1 MKTTLIN
8 KVQTLIL
15 GGIGFTGG
23 IILLSA
29 NTMTTTLLT
38 TFIILITGL
47 TALVIGM
54 YYLVEYAKLVMLP
67 DKEEIDLMEDE
78 ELLDM
83 MANIENMEQLY
94 FNHDP
99 KMRLLYEELGEKVM
113 EKYNKQWE
121 EINHV
126 GV

>member
-1 MKTTLIN
+1 MKTNTFKKAGTLTFG
-8 KVQTLIL
+8 TLCFA
-15 GGIGFTGG
+15 IG
-23 IILLSA
+23 ILLLSLD
-29 NTMTTTLLT
+29 TMFISLLT
-38 TFIILITGL
+38 TIITLIIGLTGL
-47 TALVIGM
+47 VLGM

-67 DKEEIDLMEDE
+67 DSEDIDMMEDE
-78 ELLDM
+78 EILDM

>member
-1 MKTTLIN
+1 MKTNSLN
-8 KVQTLIL
+8 KTCTLIL
-15 GGIGFTGG
+15 GTLSFSIGIT
-23 IILLSA
+23 LLSVD
-29 NTMTTTLLT
+29 TMSMSLLT
-38 TFIILITGL
+38 TFITLIIGITGL
-47 TALVIGM
+47 VFGM
-54 YYLVEYAKLVMLP
+54 YFLVEYAKLVMLP
-67 DKEEIDLMEDE
+67 DSEEIDIMEDE

-83 MANIENMEQLY
+83 MANIENMEVIY

-126 GV
+126 AG

>member
-8 KVQTLIL
+8 EVQSLIL
-15 GGIGFTGG
+15 GSLGFTGG
-23 IILLSA
+23 IVLLSA
-29 NTMTTTLLT
+29 DTMTTTLLT
-38 TFIILITGL
+38 TVIILITGL

-54 YYLVEYAKLVMLP
+54 YFLVEYAKLVMLP

-83 MANIENMEQLY
+83 MANIENMEVIY

-113 EKYNKQWE
+113 EKYNKQYE
-121 EINHV
+121 KINHV
-126 GV
+126 AG

>member
-8 KVQTLIL
+8 KVQTLFL

-23 IILLSA
+23 IILLSVD
-29 NTMTTTLLT
+29 TMTTTLLT
-38 TFIILITGL
+38 TFITLITGL

-54 YYLVEYAKLVMLP
+54 YFLIEYAKLVMLP

-83 MANIENMEQLY
+83 MTNIENMEQLY

-113 EKYNKQWE
+113 EKYNKQYE
-121 EINHV
+121 EMNHV
-126 GV
+126 AG

>member
-113 EKYNKQWE
+113 EKYNKQYE
-121 EINHV
+121 EMNHV
-126 GV
+126 AG

>member
-15 GGIGFTGG
+15 GSIGFAGG

-29 NTMTTTLLT
+29 DTMNTTLLT

-67 DKEEIDLMEDE
+67 DSEEIDMMKDE
-78 ELLDM
+78 EILDM
-83 MANIENMEQLY
+83 MTNIENMEQLY

-126 GV
+126 AG

>member
-8 KVQTLIL
+8 KVQTLFL

-23 IILLSA
+23 IILLSVD
-29 NTMTTTLLT
+29 TMNTTLLT
-38 TFIILITGL
+38 TFITLITGL

-54 YYLVEYAKLVMLP
+54 YFLIEYAKLVMLP

-83 MANIENMEQLY
+83 MTNIENMEQLY

-113 EKYNKQWE
+113 EKYNKQYE
-121 EINHV
+121 EMNHV
-126 GV
+126 AG